1 MVLAP
6 LCSGGVTHS
15 VAGLPHTPAGTL
27 WAPLSYHGPSEAR
40 KRWASPGL
48 PPATPGTEVFQSFRS
63 FSSPKKQARV
73 SLGALIYDTC
83 FACALFSAYSPL
95 RPPHSCAERLPHCSF
110 RLRLSPPLACVE
122 SLPSPLWLPETCY
135 HLCLG
140 ARLPAL
146 ARLLCFQKVSLFSWH
161 WGPWRTGRQMG
172 LQVHAVG
179 IVTDE

>member
-1 MVLAP
+1 MFWRSHP
-6 LCSGGVTHS
+6 FCGGSPPHPRGHS
-15 VAGLPHTPAGTL
+15 VGTSVVPWTLRSQKEVGFTWTAAGHTRNRGM
-27 WAPLSYHGPSEAR
+27 H
-40 KRWASPGL
+40 
-48 PPATPGTEVFQSFRS
+48 SFRS

-83 FACALFSAYSPL
+83 FACALFSACSPL

-140 ARLPAL
+140 AWLPAL